1 MHTFPKNK
9 ARRDQWTRFVRR
21 HRSNW
26 QPSTTSVLCS
36 AHFQPSCFEQRPDLN
51 LVETEKFSSFRS
63 RRWLTK
69 DAVPTIDCAG
79 LVDNDVEISSRKRRM
94 VSTTTV
100 HLHCRIGKTLA
111 IVLLIFQR
119 ASIASFLFCSLYFL
133 SQTIRAAEKQ
143 ESCSYI
149 VLCIRCIST
158 NCKEYQIININN
170 IVLVRTK
177 LFQ

>member
-1 MHTFPKNK
+1 MECEPGTQTQTKKRVSGKFCVAGGSQNVSCNNNSKTEGISMHTFPKNK

-94 VSTTTV
+94 VSNTTV
-100 HLHCRIGKTLA
+100 HLHCRVGKTLA

-133 SQTIRAAEKQ
+133 S
-143 ESCSYI
+143 
-149 VLCIRCIST
+149 
-158 NCKEYQIININN
+158 
-170 IVLVRTK
+170 
-177 LFQ
+177 